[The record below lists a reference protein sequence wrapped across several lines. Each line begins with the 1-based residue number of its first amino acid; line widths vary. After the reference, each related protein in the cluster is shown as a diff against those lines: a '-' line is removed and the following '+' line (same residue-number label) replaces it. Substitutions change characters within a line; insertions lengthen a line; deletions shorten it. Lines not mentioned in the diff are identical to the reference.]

1 MEGKWTPLGDEQL
14 DREIEDARRQSRIL
28 DQREPRAVSA
38 RYNQRTRRI
47 EVELADGCLFAFPAE
62 SAEGL
67 QGATANQLKQIEIVG
82 DGYALRWEELDADY
96 TVAGLLAG
104 RLGSRAWMRE
114 HARRAGSAKTVAKAR
129 AARANG
135 RKGGRPRRNL
145 REIAED

>member
-1 MEGKWTPLGDEQL
+1 MERKWTPLGDEQL

-47 EVELADGCLFAFPAE
+47 EVELADGCLFAFPVE

-67 QGATANQLKQIEIVG
+67 QGASANQLRQIEIVG

-96 TVAGLLAG
+96 TIAGLLAG

-114 HARRAGSAKTVAKAR
+114 HARRAGSAKSAAKAR
-129 AARANG
+129 AARVNG

-145 REIAED
+145 RERAED